1 VRLGTKFG
9 AKPLAS
15 VESMRRLL
23 VLLSAVVAVDTM
35 FYTALAPLL
44 PHFASV
50 YGLGKGGAGAL
61 AGAYAVGV
69 LAASVPGG
77 LVASR
82 FGAKRAVLIGVAA
95 TAFATLAFGLA
106 GSVWLLA
113 VARLAQGV
121 GSAFSWAGALAWL
134 VASSPPGRR
143 GAMIGAAMGSA
154 VFGALLGPALGAA
167 ATVVGVRAAFVA
179 VSGAGLVL
187 CAFLAATPG
196 ARTQPQRLSAL
207 RRIDAPLVA
216 ALWLVVLPA
225 LLFGVLAVLVP
236 LKLHANGWS
245 GAAIGALFFVTAA
258 IETAWNPLLGHLS
271 DVRGRLFPL
280 RFALIGSIAVSL
292 ALAWADSSALI
303 ALLVVLAGMA
313 YGTFYTPGMALVSDG
328 AERAGIAQ
336 GLAFGVMN
344 LAWASGA
351 AIGPAAGGALAD
363 SAGDVLPYVLLAGIC
378 LATLAYS
385 QPRLRPRSA

>member
-1 VRLGTKFG
+1 L
-9 AKPLAS
+9 LAS
-15 VESMRRLL
+15 KIVRRLVL
-23 VLLSAVVAVDTM
+23 LLSAVVAVDTM
-35 FYTALAPLL
+35 FFTALAPLL
-44 PHFASV
+44 PHFASA

-61 AGAYAVGV
+61 AAAYAVGV

-106 GSVWLLA
+106 GSIWVLA
-113 VARLAQGV
+113 VARLAQGL
-121 GSAFSWAGALAWL
+121 GSAFSWAGALDWL
-134 VASSPPGRR
+134 VASAPPGRR
-143 GAMIGAAMGSA
+143 GAMIGTAMGSA

-167 ATVVGVRAAFVA
+167 AVVIGIRPAFVA
-179 VSGAGLVL
+179 VSCAGFVL
-187 CAFLAATPG
+187 CGFLAATPG
-196 ARTQPQRLSAL
+196 ARAQPQRLSAL
-207 RRIDAPLVA
+207 RRVDAPFAA
-216 ALWLVVLPA
+216 ALWFVVLPA
-225 LLFGVLAVLVP
+225 LLFGVLTVLVP

-245 GAAIGALFFVTAA
+245 GAAIGALFFATAA
-258 IETAWNPLLGHLS
+258 LETAWNPFLGHLS

-280 RFALIGSIAVSL
+280 RFALLGSIAVSL
-292 ALAWADSSALI
+292 ALAWADSSALV
-303 ALLVVLAGMA
+303 AVLVVMAGIA

-351 AIGPAAGGALAD
+351 AAGPAAGGALAQ
-363 SAGDVLPYVLLAGIC
+363 SAGDVLPYVLLAVLC

>member
-1 VRLGTKFG
+1 
-9 AKPLAS
+9 
-15 VESMRRLL
+15 MRRLL
-23 VLLSAVVAVDTM
+23 LLLSAVVAVDTM

-44 PHFASV
+44 PHFASA

-61 AGAYAVGV
+61 AAAYAAGV

-95 TAFATLAFGLA
+95 TAVASLAFGLA
-106 GSVWLLA
+106 GSAWVLA
-113 VARLAQGV
+113 VARLAQGL
-121 GSAFSWAGALAWL
+121 GSAFSWAGALDWL
-134 VASSPPGRR
+134 VVSAPPGRR
-143 GAMIGAAMGSA
+143 GAMIGNAMGSA
-154 VFGALLGPALGAA
+154 VFGALLGPALGAV
-167 ATVVGVRAAFVA
+167 ATVIGVKAAFVA
-179 VSGAGLVL
+179 VSGVGLVL
-187 CAFLAATPG
+187 CGFLAAIPG
-196 ARTQPQRLSAL
+196 PRRQPQRLSAL
-207 RRIDAPLVA
+207 RRIDAPFAA

-236 LKLHANGWS
+236 LKLHANGWG
-245 GAAIGALFFVTAA
+245 GAAIGALFLVTAA
-258 IETAWNPLLGHLS
+258 LETAWNPLLGRLS

-280 RFALIGSIAVSL
+280 RLALFGSIAVSL
-292 ALAWADSSALI
+292 ALAWADASALI
-303 ALLVVLAGMA
+303 AVLVVVAGMA
-313 YGTFYTPGMALVSDG
+313 YGTFYTPGMALVSDS

-344 LAWASGA
+344 LAWAAGA

-363 SAGDVLPYVLLAGIC
+363 SAGDVLPYLLLAGIC

>member
-1 VRLGTKFG
+1 
-9 AKPLAS
+9 
-15 VESMRRLL
+15 
-23 VLLSAVVAVDTM
+23 M

-44 PHFASV
+44 PHFAST

-61 AGAYAVGV
+61 SAAYAVGV

-134 VASSPPGRR
+134 VASAPPGRR
-143 GAMIGAAMGSA
+143 GAMIGTAMGSA

-167 ATVVGVRAAFVA
+167 ATVVGVRAAFIA

-187 CAFLAATPG
+187 CGFLAAMPG
-196 ARTQPQRLSAL
+196 PTSQPQRLSAL
-207 RRIDAPLVA
+207 RRIDAPLAA

-225 LLFGVLAVLVP
+225 LLFGVLTVLVP

-280 RFALIGSIAVSL
+280 RFALLGSIAVSL
-292 ALAWADSSALI
+292 ALAWADASALV
-303 ALLVVLAGMA
+303 AVLVVIAGIA

-344 LAWASGA
+344 LAWAAGA
-351 AIGPAAGGALAD
+351 ATGPAAGGALAQ
-363 SAGDVLPYVLLAGIC
+363 SAGDVLPYVVLAALC
-378 LATLAYS
+378 LVTLAYS

>member
-1 VRLGTKFG
+1 
-9 AKPLAS
+9 
-15 VESMRRLL
+15 MRRLL
-23 VLLSAVVAVDTM
+23 LLLSAVVAVDTM

-44 PHFASV
+44 PHFASA

-61 AGAYAVGV
+61 TAAYAAGV

-106 GSVWLLA
+106 GSVWVLA
-113 VARLAQGV
+113 VARLAQGL

-134 VASSPPGRR
+134 VGSAPPGRR
-143 GAMIGAAMGSA
+143 GALIGTAMGSA

-167 ATVVGVRAAFVA
+167 ATVVGIRAAFVA
-179 VSGAGLVL
+179 VSGVGLVL
-187 CAFLAATPG
+187 CGFLAAMPG
-196 ARTQPQRLSAL
+196 ANAQPQRLSAL
-207 RRIDAPLVA
+207 RRVDAPLAA

-225 LLFGVLAVLVP
+225 LLFGVLTVLVP

-258 IETAWNPLLGHLS
+258 LETAWNPVLGHLS

-280 RFALIGSIAVSL
+280 RFALLGSIAVSV
-292 ALAWADSSALI
+292 ALAWADASALV
-303 ALLVVLAGMA
+303 AVLVVVAGIA

-344 LAWASGA
+344 LAWAAGA
-351 AIGPAAGGALAD
+351 ATGPAVGGALGE
-363 SAGDVLPYVLLAGIC
+363 SFGDVLPYLLLAALC
-378 LATLAYS
+378 LATFVYS

>member
-1 VRLGTKFG
+1 VR
-9 AKPLAS
+9 
-15 VESMRRLL
+15 RL
-23 VLLSAVVAVDTM
+23 VLLLSVVVAVDTM
-35 FYTALAPLL
+35 FFTALAPLL
-44 PHFASV
+44 PHFASA
-50 YGLGKGGAGAL
+50 YGLGKGGAGVL
-61 AGAYAVGV
+61 AAAYAAGV

-82 FGAKRAVLIGVAA
+82 LGAKQAVLIGVAA
-95 TAFATLAFGLA
+95 TALASLGFGLA
-106 GSVWLLA
+106 GSAWALGA
-113 VARLAQGV
+113 ARLAQGL

-134 VASSPPGRR
+134 VGSAPPGRR
-143 GAMIGAAMGSA
+143 GAMIGTAMGSA

-167 ATVVGVRAAFVA
+167 ATVVGIRAAFVA

-196 ARTQPQRLSAL
+196 AERQPQRLSAL
-207 RRIDAPLVA
+207 RRLDAPLAA

-225 LLFGVLAVLVP
+225 LLFGVLTVLVP
-236 LKLHANGWS
+236 LQLHANGWS

-258 IETAWNPLLGHLS
+258 LETAWNPLLGHLS
-271 DVRGRLFPL
+271 DIRGRLFPL

-292 ALAWADSSALI
+292 ALAWADASALI
-303 ALLVVLAGMA
+303 AVLVIVAGIA

-344 LAWASGA
+344 LAWAAGA
-351 AIGPAAGGALAD
+351 AVGPAAGGALGQ
-363 SAGDVLPYVLLAGIC
+363 SAGDVVPYVLLAAIC